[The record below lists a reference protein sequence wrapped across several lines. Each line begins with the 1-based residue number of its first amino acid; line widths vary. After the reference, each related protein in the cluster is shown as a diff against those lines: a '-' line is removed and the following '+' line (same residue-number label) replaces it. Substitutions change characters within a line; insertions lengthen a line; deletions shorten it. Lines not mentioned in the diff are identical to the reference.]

1 MRPYHRIVLT
11 LTLALAPALASCSD
25 LFGTPH
31 IVLRQ
36 VRIDTAST
44 PPVVPTNVSRG
55 VPFIVEIPVWTGTC
69 SEQGPV
75 EIEPQ
80 GTGVLVTPY
89 RRHEYRRNVVC
100 SGVAVLETYTVE
112 LEWEREIDFEVLIS
126 AYDDWTGTLSI
137 FRYPVVVE

>member
-1 MRPYHRIVLT
+1 MRPDRRTVLT
-11 LTLALAPALASCSD
+11 LALALAPALASCSD

-44 PPVVPTNVSRG
+44 PPVVPSTVGQG
-55 VPFIVEIPVWTGTC
+55 VPFAVEIPVWTGTC
-69 SEQGPV
+69 SEKGPV
-75 EIEPQ
+75 DIEPQ
-80 GTGVLVTPY
+80 GTGILVTPY

-100 SGVAVLETYTVE
+100 PGVAVLETYAVE

-137 FRYPVVVE
+137 FRYAVVVE